1 VSTSCGARDSAERIT
16 AGWSENAFG
25 EICDMAILMT
35 AVPAVRIWPMSDKIP
50 GFRGKSIAQVQADC
64 FGRDLPKAGGAFS
77 YRSAGLQSPP
87 GTVVLFQ
94 FQARIIAS
102 ALLLRD
108 ERFKSPRAGRRGRL
122 HLDPASI
129 RTFEPLDFAAMRRIW
144 PGIRPF
150 GHVKQVLNPT
160 LYAKFRRRTKGTRD

>member
-1 VSTSCGARDSAERIT
+1 MISI
-16 AGWSENAFG
+16 
-25 EICDMAILMT
+25 
-35 AVPAVRIWPMSDKIP
+35 PAVRIWPMSDRIP

-64 FGRDLPKAGGAFS
+64 FGRDLPKSDGVFS
-77 YRSAGLQSPP
+77 YRSAGLNAPA

-102 ALLLRD
+102 AVLLRD
-108 ERFKSPRAGRRGRL
+108 EKFKSPRAGRRGRL
-122 HLDPASI
+122 HFDASSI

-150 GHVKQVLNPT
+150 GHVKQMLNPM
-160 LYAKFRRRTKGTRD
+160 LYPKFRRRLKGMGK

>member
-1 VSTSCGARDSAERIT
+1 
-16 AGWSENAFG
+16 
-25 EICDMAILMT
+25 
-35 AVPAVRIWPMSDKIP
+35 MSDKIR

-64 FGRDLPKAGGAFS
+64 FLRYLPKVGGTFS
-77 YRSAGLQSPP
+77 YRSAGLCSPV

-102 ALLLRD
+102 AVLLRD
-108 ERFKSPRAGRRGRL
+108 EKFNSPRAGRRGRL
-122 HLDPASI
+122 HFDASSI
-129 RTFEPLDFAAMRRIW
+129 RTFEPLDLPAMRRIW

-160 LYAKFRRRTKGTRD
+160 LYAKFRRGLKDVSG

>member
-1 VSTSCGARDSAERIT
+1 MNPI
-16 AGWSENAFG
+16 
-25 EICDMAILMT
+25 
-35 AVPAVRIWPMSDKIP
+35 PAVRIWPMSDKIR

-64 FGRDLPKAGGAFS
+64 FGRDLPRAGGAFS
-77 YRSAGLQSPP
+77 YRSAGLHSPA

-102 ALLLRD
+102 AVLLRD
-108 ERFKSPRAGRRGRL
+108 EKFNSPRAGRRGRL
-122 HLDPASI
+122 HFDAASI
-129 RTFEPLDFAAMRRIW
+129 RTFEPVDFAAMRRIW

-160 LYAKFRRRTKGTRD
+160 LYAKFRRRTKRLSEGGVPTKA

>member
-1 VSTSCGARDSAERIT
+1 
-16 AGWSENAFG
+16 
-25 EICDMAILMT
+25 
-35 AVPAVRIWPMSDKIP
+35 MSDKIP
-50 GFRGKSIAQVQADC
+50 GFRGRSIAQVQADC

-77 YRSAGLQSPP
+77 YRSAGLHSPE

-102 ALLLRD
+102 AVLLRD
-108 ERFKSPRAGRRGRL
+108 EKLTSPRAGRRGRL
-122 HLDPASI
+122 RFDAGSI
-129 RTFEPLDFAAMRRIW
+129 RTFEPMDFAAMRQIW

-160 LYAKFRRRTKGTRD
+160 LYAKFRRRLKERRE

>member
-1 VSTSCGARDSAERIT
+1 
-16 AGWSENAFG
+16 
-25 EICDMAILMT
+25 
-35 AVPAVRIWPMSDKIP
+35 MSDRIP

-64 FGRDLPKAGGAFS
+64 FGRDLPKAGVFS
-77 YRSAGLQSPP
+77 YRSTGLNSPA

-102 ALLLRD
+102 AVLLRD
-108 ERFKSPRAGRRGRL
+108 EKFKSPRAGRRGRL
-122 HLDPASI
+122 HLDPSSI

-150 GHVKQVLNPT
+150 GHVKQMLNPM
-160 LYAKFRRRTKGTRD
+160 LYAKFQRRLKGLKE

>member
-1 VSTSCGARDSAERIT
+1 MNTI
-16 AGWSENAFG
+16 
-25 EICDMAILMT
+25 
-35 AVPAVRIWPMSDKIP
+35 PAVRIWPMSDKIH

-64 FGRDLPKAGGAFS
+64 FLRDLPKAGGAFS
-77 YRSAGLQSPP
+77 YRSAGLHSPA

-94 FQARIIAS
+94 FQARIVAS
-102 ALLLRD
+102 AVLLRD
-108 ERFKSPRAGRRGRL
+108 ERFSSPRAGRRGRL
-122 HLDPASI
+122 HFDAGSI

-160 LYAKFRRRTKGTRD
+160 LYAKFRRRTKGVNEGG